1 MLDLLGWG
9 LDWVE
14 KCEQRCKIIKNRNF
28 FKEIFS
34 VLNRDILKINITKI
48 KLSLGPT

>member
-14 KCEQRCKIIKNRNF
+14 KCEQRCKIKNRNF
-28 FKEIFS
+28 FKEMSFS
-34 VLNRDILKINITKI
+34 FK
-48 KLSLGPT
+48 